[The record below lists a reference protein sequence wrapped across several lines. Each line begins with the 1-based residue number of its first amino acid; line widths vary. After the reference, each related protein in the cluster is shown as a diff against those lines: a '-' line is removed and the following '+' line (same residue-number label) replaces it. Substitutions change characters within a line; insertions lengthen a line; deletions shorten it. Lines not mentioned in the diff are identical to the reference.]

1 MPTDASTAGERGQ
14 TPDHP
19 GQLGKRSWVEVAK
32 RTVREF
38 REDNLTDWAAAL
50 TYYAVL
56 ALFPALIVI
65 VSLLGLIGDSA
76 TQPLIDNLGQVAPGP
91 AQEIFT
97 NAITNLQENQ
107 GAAGFAFVTGL
118 AVALWSASGYTAAF
132 MRASNAIYE
141 VEEGRP
147 AWKSLPV
154 RVGVTLALVL
164 GTVFCAV
171 AVVFT
176 GGLAEAAG
184 NVIGLGDSA
193 VTAWSIAKWPVVL
206 VIVSLLFALLY
217 WAAPNVKQP
226 GFRWISAGGLFAVA
240 VWIIASVAFAF
251 YVANIGSYNKTYGA
265 LGGVITF
272 LVWLWVSNIAVLLG
286 AEFNAELERGR
297 QIEAGMKPTGREPF
311 LPPRD
316 TKKMDDPPDTSGI
329 PDPTKRGDKEDDVDD
344 DRGRRFARAE
354 DDDEPG
360 REGEPGGGENGGGH
374 EPRSAEDAD
383 LRRED
388 RPNPA
393 PGGGFEPR
401 EAAPKSGRVP
411 GGGEPQDPSRG

>member
-1 MPTDASTAGERGQ
+1 MTTQAGA
-14 TPDHP
+14 PDHP
-19 GQLGKRSWVEVAK
+19 GQLEKRSLIDVAK
-32 RTVREF
+32 RTVKEF

-56 ALFPALIVI
+56 AIFPALIVI
-65 VSLLGLIGDSA
+65 VSILGLVGESA
-76 TQPLIDNLGQVAPGP
+76 TQPLVDNLAEVAPGP

-107 GAAGFAFVTGL
+107 GTAGLAFVIGL
-118 AVALWSASGYTAAF
+118 ATALWSASGYTAAF
-132 MRASNAIYE
+132 MRASNAIYD

-147 AWKSLPV
+147 IYKSMPV
-154 RVGVTLALVL
+154 RVGVTLALVI
-164 GTVFCAV
+164 GTVLCAV

-176 GGLAEAAG
+176 GGLAEEAG
-184 NVIGLGDSA
+184 NVIGVGDDA
-193 VTAWSIAKWPVVL
+193 VTVWSIVKWPVL
-206 VIVSLLFALLY
+206 LFIVSFLFALLY
-217 WAAPNVKQP
+217 WAAPNVRQP
-226 GFRWISAGGLFAVA
+226 GFRWITAGGLFAVI
-240 VWIIASVAFAF
+240 VWVGASVAFAF
-251 YVANIGSYNKTYGA
+251 YVANFGSYNKTYGA

-297 QIEAGMKPTGREPF
+297 QIEAGMRPAGREPF

-329 PDPTKRGDKEDDVDD
+329 PDPTARGGKKDD
-344 DRGRRFARAE
+344 DMS
-354 DDDEPG
+354 DEPQG
-360 REGEPGGGENGGGH
+360 TNDESQHSEAPDGSNGDGF
-374 EPRSAEDAD
+374 EPRRARDGE

-393 PGGGFEPR
+393 PGGGYEPR
-401 EAAPKSGRVP
+401 TAEPKAGRVP
-411 GGGEPQDPSRG
+411 GGGEPQPPDRD